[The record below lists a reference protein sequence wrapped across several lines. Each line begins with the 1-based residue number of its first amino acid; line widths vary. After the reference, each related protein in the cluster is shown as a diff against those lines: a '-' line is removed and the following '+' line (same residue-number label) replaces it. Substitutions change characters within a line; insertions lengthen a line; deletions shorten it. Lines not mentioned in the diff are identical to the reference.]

1 MPYTSEVRPIIMTPI
16 NAQKRIIVSEDGTIK
31 VTEHFEKVTGR
42 TRAGKN
48 GKLVRC
54 PVCESTRKVFNFSFS
69 SLTCPQCKSCVE
81 KEDWLVDQLDTWRTP
96 R

>member
-1 MPYTSEVRPIIMTPI
+1 MYSELAAQIMITSSKHIIT
-16 NAQKRIIVSEDGTIK
+16 RGDTIK
-31 VTEHFEKVTGR
+31 VTEHYERVTGR

-48 GKLVRC
+48 GKNLKC
-54 PVCESTRKVFNFSFS
+54 PVCESTRRVFNFSFS
-69 SLTCPQCKSCVE
+69 ALTCPSCKSCVN

>member
-1 MPYTSEVRPIIMTPI
+1 MYSELAAQIMITSSKHIITRGDI
-16 NAQKRIIVSEDGTIK
+16 IK

-48 GKLVRC
+48 GKNLMC
-54 PVCESTRKVFNFSFS
+54 PVCETTRRVYNFSFS
-69 SLTCPQCKSCVE
+69 GLTCPHCKTSVN

>member
-1 MPYTSEVRPIIMTPI
+1 MPIQ
-16 NAQKRIIVSEDGTIK
+16 AQKHISITADGVIK

-42 TRAGKN
+42 SRAGKN
-48 GKLVRC
+48 GKNLKC
-54 PVCESTRKVFNFSFS
+54 PVCETTRRVFNFSFS
-69 SLTCPQCKSCVE
+69 SLTCPSCKSCVN

>member
-1 MPYTSEVRPIIMTPI
+1 MITSHKHIILSKGDV
-16 NAQKRIIVSEDGTIK
+16 QTI
-31 VTEHFEKVTGR
+31 TDHFEKVTGR

-48 GKLVRC
+48 GKNLKC
-54 PVCESTRKVFNFSFS
+54 PVCEDTRRVFNFSFS
-69 SLTCPQCKSCVE
+69 SLTCPSCKTCVD

>member
-1 MPYTSEVRPIIMTPI
+1 MTPI
-16 NAQKRIIVSEDGTIK
+16 NAHKKIKVSEGGAIELK
-31 VTEHFEKVTGR
+31 EHFEKVTGR

-54 PVCESTRKVFNFSFS
+54 PVCEHTRKVYNFSFS
-69 SLTCPQCKSCVE
+69 SLTCPHCKTCVN